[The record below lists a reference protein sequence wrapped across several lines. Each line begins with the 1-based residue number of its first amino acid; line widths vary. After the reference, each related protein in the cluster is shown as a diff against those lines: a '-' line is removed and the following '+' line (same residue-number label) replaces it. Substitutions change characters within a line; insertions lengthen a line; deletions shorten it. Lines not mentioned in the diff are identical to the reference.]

1 MRVVTYFHG
10 KITIFLAKN
19 GYNWKPKNSVFS
31 REKTDTRIEEKD
43 RKNQNRIVRSENS
56 SLDIQSYCKHVLF
69 WKRVVILW
77 VNWDQFPKRYFFS
90 IKSIINETRKA
101 KSTSKSSKSQNT
113 ENFFCRHRIIES
125 TSFYS
130 DIVVVSNV
138 HFPTY

>member
-1 MRVVTYFHG
+1 MYLYVLLLMQLYVMHLNPHEMQSTDRNFE
-10 KITIFLAKN
+10 KRKF
-19 GYNWKPKNSVFS
+19 SV
-31 REKTDTRIEEKD
+31 IH
-43 RKNQNRIVRSENS
+43 ILILRSFFR
-56 SLDIQSYCKHVLF
+56 LDIQSYCKHVLF

-113 ENFFCRHRIIES
+113 ENFFCRHRMIES